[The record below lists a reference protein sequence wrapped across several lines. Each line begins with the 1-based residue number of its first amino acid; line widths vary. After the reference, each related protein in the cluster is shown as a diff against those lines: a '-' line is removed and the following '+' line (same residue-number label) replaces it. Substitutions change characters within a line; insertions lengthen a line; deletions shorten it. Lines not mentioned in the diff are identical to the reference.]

1 MNARKQS
8 DRDIQKWLTSDLR
21 LLKMMKTGEVTYI
34 RLLYVM
40 MLKASVKKCYQL
52 LRLT

>member
-8 DRDIQKWLTSDLR
+8 DRDIQKWLQVDLHI
-21 LLKMMKTGEVTYI
+21 LALMKMGQLSYI
-34 RLLYVM
+34 KPLYDLH
-40 MLKASVKKCYQL
+40 LKASIKKMRKL

>member
-8 DRDIQKWLTSDLR
+8 DRDIQKWLASDLS
-21 LLKMMKTGEVTYI
+21 LLRKMKTGEVAYI
-34 RLLYVM
+34 RPLYVM
-40 MLKASVKKCYQL
+40 MLKASIKKCYQL